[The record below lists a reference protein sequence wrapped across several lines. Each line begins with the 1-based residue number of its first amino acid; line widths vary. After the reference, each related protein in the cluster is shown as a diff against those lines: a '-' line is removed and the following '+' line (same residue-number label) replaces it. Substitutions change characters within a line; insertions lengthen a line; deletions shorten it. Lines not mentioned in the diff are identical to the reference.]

1 MNWRAAPTSER
12 HSSVAR
18 IAAGRQA
25 SGPRGAIAAGHPL
38 AASAGLRMIEEGGG
52 ALDACLAAA
61 FMTWVLMPDMCG
73 LGGDLFAL
81 WSDDDGAKSITGAG
95 PSPAH
100 YPGAANNR
108 AALAL
113 VPGAPTALTALMPH
127 LKLPLA
133 QLLAPA
139 IAVAEQGFLAHPL
152 MMRKLATLP
161 AGAFRDDLLASWHWA
176 EGKPLRWPA
185 MARTLKRLA
194 AGEEPNDL
202 VREALPVWRAAGA
215 LLTETDIDGYG
226 ATVEPPLRMEVA
238 GWRFFGHGKMSQSA
252 ATLGALLRA
261 GPDWLL
267 EPADGGNAAAK
278 THVLIEAYKAAYAEL
293 GDFGHAGD
301 ADAVIARLLDPARA
315 RAGRAAFGPAASDGP
330 QMTRNY
336 GETTQVA
343 AADRSGRV
351 CTLIHSL
358 YRPFGARIMCPNT
371 GLIAND
377 RGGSFSEGANAPA
390 PRQRPRHTLVGIL
403 AQAPGGLRLALGT
416 PAAQAQTQTT
426 LQVIAALMAQ
436 PDDPLDAVLAPRW
449 GFIGGKTIEVEADM
463 PRAILDDLAARGHQ
477 LALRPARDWLM
488 GSVSLVTSGDG
499 VSGAVADDRRNAL
512 ALAL

>member
-1 MNWRAAPTSER
+1 
-12 HSSVAR
+12 
-18 IAAGRQA
+18 
-25 SGPRGAIAAGHPL
+25 
-38 AASAGLRMIEEGGG
+38 MIEDGGG

-81 WSDDDGAKSITGAG
+81 WCDGDGAASVTGAG
-95 PSPAH
+95 PSPAQ
-100 YPGAANNR
+100 YPGAGDNR

-113 VPGAPTALTALMPH
+113 VPGAPTALTALKPH

-133 QLLAPA
+133 HLLAPA
-139 IAVAEQGFLAHPL
+139 IAVAEHGFLAHPL

-161 AGAFRDDLLASWHWA
+161 GGAFRDDLLASWHWA

-185 MARTLKRLA
+185 MAKTLKRLA
-194 AGEEPNDL
+194 AGEDPNDL
-202 VREALPVWRAAGA
+202 VREALPAWRAAGA
-215 LLTETDIDGYG
+215 LLTAADLDAYR
-226 ATVEPPLRMEVA
+226 ATIEQPLRMDVA
-238 GWRFFGHGKMSQSA
+238 GWRFFGHAKMSQSV

-267 EPADGGNAAAK
+267 EPANGINAAAK
-278 THVLIEAYKAAYAEL
+278 THAMIEAYKAVYADL
-293 GDFGHAGD
+293 ADFGHAGD

-315 RAGRAAFGPAASDGP
+315 RAGRATLGPAASEGP
-330 QMTRNY
+330 PMARNY

-343 AADRSGRV
+343 AVDRSGRV

-358 YRPFGARIMCPNT
+358 YRPFGARALCRET
-371 GLIAND
+371 GLIVND
-377 RGGSFSEGANAPA
+377 RGGSFTDGANAPA
-390 PRQRPRHTLVGIL
+390 PRQRPRHTLVGIV

-426 LQVIAALMAQ
+426 LQVIASLMAR
-436 PDDPLDAVLAPRW
+436 PDDSLDAVLAPRW
-449 GFIGGKTIEVEADM
+449 GFVGGKTIEVEADM
-463 PRAILDDLAARGHQ
+463 PAAILGDLAARGHQ

-488 GSVSLVTSGDG
+488 GSVSLASVRDG
-499 VSGAVADDRRNAL
+499 VSSATADDRRNAL